1 MPRYSS
7 NTPANETSTMLLD
20 EAEEDLPFFTT
31 PAVQLPSLLEWWRSV
46 VSPSASVS
54 ESAQAGEK
62 RPMLDVGLPAQPVS
76 AIQSVPSYPASQPIP
91 TTQSLSSYPV
101 TQPLSSYPTMQPL
114 SSYPASQHLP
124 TTQPLPSSYATTQ
137 PILPDNIDVNPSNPP
152 FSPIRLTGPQYQ
164 PPNPRYDPNAS
175 FEEKLNNP
183 YYREFGRPSYP
194 RDGYLNT
201 YDTAAIR
208 RRF

>member
-7 NTPANETSTMLLD
+7 NAPANETSTMLLD

-31 PAVQLPSLLEWWRSV
+31 PAVQLPSLLELWRSV

-54 ESAQAGEK
+54 GSAQAGEK
-62 RPMLDVGLPAQPVS
+62 RPMLDEGLPAQPVS
-76 AIQSVPSYPASQPIP
+76 AMQSVPSYPASQPIP
-91 TTQSLSSYPV
+91 VTQSLSSYPV
-101 TQPLSSYPTMQPL
+101 TQSLPSYPATQSLPTTQPL
-114 SSYPASQHLP
+114 SSYP
-124 TTQPLPSSYATTQ
+124 TTQ

-152 FSPIRLTGPQYQ
+152 FSPIRFTGSQYQ

-183 YYREFGRPSYP
+183 YYREFGMPSYP

>member
-1 MPRYSS
+1 M
-7 NTPANETSTMLLD
+7 
-20 EAEEDLPFFTT
+20 
-31 PAVQLPSLLEWWRSV
+31 
-46 VSPSASVS
+46 
-54 ESAQAGEK
+54 
-62 RPMLDVGLPAQPVS
+62 QPL
-76 AIQSVPSYPASQPIP
+76 PSYP
-91 TTQSLSSYPV
+91 TT
-101 TQPLSSYPTMQPL
+101 
-114 SSYPASQHLP
+114 QHLP
-124 TTQPLPSSYATTQ
+124 TSYSTTQ

-152 FSPIRLTGPQYQ
+152 YSPIRLTGSQYQ

-183 YYREFGRPSYP
+183 YYREFGMPSYP

>member
-7 NTPANETSTMLLD
+7 STPANETSTMLLD

-46 VSPSASVS
+46 MSPSASVS
-54 ESAQAGEK
+54 GSAQAGEK

-76 AIQSVPSYPASQPIP
+76 AMQSVPSYPASQPIP
-91 TTQSLSSYPV
+91 VTQSLSSYPV
-101 TQPLSSYPTMQPL
+101 TQSL
-114 SSYPASQHLP
+114 SSYPATQPLP
-124 TTQPLPSSYATTQ
+124 TTQSLPSYPTTQ

-152 FSPIRLTGPQYQ
+152 YSPIRLTGSQYQ

-183 YYREFGRPSYP
+183 YYREFGMPSYP

>member
-7 NTPANETSTMLLD
+7 STPANETSTMLLD

-46 VSPSASVS
+46 MSPSASVS
-54 ESAQAGEK
+54 GSAQAGEK

-76 AIQSVPSYPASQPIP
+76 AMQSVPSYPASQPIP
-91 TTQSLSSYPV
+91 VTQSLSSYPV
-101 TQPLSSYPTMQPL
+101 TQSLPSYPATQSLSSYPT
-114 SSYPASQHLP
+114 
-124 TTQPLPSSYATTQ
+124 TQPFPSSYAATQ

-152 FSPIRLTGPQYQ
+152 YSPIRLTGSQYQ

-183 YYREFGRPSYP
+183 YYREFGMPSYP

>member
-7 NTPANETSTMLLD
+7 STPANETSTMLLD

-54 ESAQAGEK
+54 GSAQAGEK
-62 RPMLDVGLPAQPVS
+62 RPMLDVGPSAQPVS
-76 AIQSVPSYPASQPIP
+76 AMQSVPSYPASQSLPSYP
-91 TTQSLSSYPV
+91 TTQ
-101 TQPLSSYPTMQPL
+101 PLP
-114 SSYPASQHLP
+114 SYPAMQHLP
-124 TTQPLPSSYATTQ
+124 TTQPFPSSYAATQ

-152 FSPIRLTGPQYQ
+152 YSPIRLTGSQYQ

-183 YYREFGRPSYP
+183 YYREFGMPSYP

>member
-7 NTPANETSTMLLD
+7 STPANETSTMLLD

-54 ESAQAGEK
+54 GSAQTGEK

-76 AIQSVPSYPASQPIP
+76 AMQSVPSYAASQPIP
-91 TTQSLSSYPV
+91 VTQSLSSYPV
-101 TQPLSSYPTMQPL
+101 TQSLSSYPTMQHFPTTQPL
-114 SSYPASQHLP
+114 SSYSAM
-124 TTQPLPSSYATTQ
+124 QPLPSSYATTQ
-137 PILPDNIDVNPSNPP
+137 PILPDNIDANPSNPP
-152 FSPIRLTGPQYQ
+152 FSPIRITGSQYQ

-183 YYREFGRPSYP
+183 YYREFGKPSYP

>member
-7 NTPANETSTMLLD
+7 NAPANETSTMLLD

-46 VSPSASVS
+46 MSPSASAS
-54 ESAQAGEK
+54 GSAQAGEK

-76 AIQSVPSYPASQPIP
+76 AMQSVPSYAASQPIP
-91 TTQSLSSYPV
+91 VTQSLSSYPV
-101 TQPLSSYPTMQPL
+101 TQSLPSYP
-114 SSYPASQHLP
+114 
-124 TTQPLPSSYATTQ
+124 TTQ

-152 FSPIRLTGPQYQ
+152 FSPIRFTGSQYQ

-183 YYREFGRPSYP
+183 YYREFGMPSYP